1 MAPKDIHSYVEGIVG
16 PHLHA
21 KQVLSL
27 ANGVVGT
34 IHSVSLAIAA
44 IGTGLAMAEGLLPKH
59 AIKQVDRLLS
69 NDKVDQETLRKAW
82 VSYVIGDREEVV
94 IALDWTEF
102 DPDDHATIAA
112 YVITTH
118 GRATPLMWKTASKKT
133 LKRRRNRY
141 EDELLAQLDEMIPEE
156 VQVTLLA
163 DRGFG
168 LASSPHVRS
177 NRL

>member
-21 KQVLSL
+21 KQVQSL

-69 NDKVDQETLRKAW
+69 LWRRRQRDPPIGGE
-82 VSYVIGDREEVV
+82 VIQSLHGSGGDR
-94 IALDWTEF
+94 WRW
-102 DPDDHATIAA
+102 
-112 YVITTH
+112 
-118 GRATPLMWKTASKKT
+118 G
-133 LKRRRNRY
+133 
-141 EDELLAQLDEMIPEE
+141 
-156 VQVTLLA
+156 
-163 DRGFG
+163 
-168 LASSPHVRS
+168 
-177 NRL
+177 